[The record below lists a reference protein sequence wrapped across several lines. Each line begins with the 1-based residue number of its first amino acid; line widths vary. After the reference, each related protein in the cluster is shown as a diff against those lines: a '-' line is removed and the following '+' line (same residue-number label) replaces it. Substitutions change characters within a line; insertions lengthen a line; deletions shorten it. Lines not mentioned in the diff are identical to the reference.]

1 MLINDTILISL
12 IVIGLLA
19 GILSGV
25 LGVGGGLIMIPLMV
39 ILLGYNQ
46 HEAQGTSLAVL
57 AIPVTFF
64 AAYNYYSEG
73 FVNWKFALIIA
84 LSFAVGGYFGSKFA
98 ISINQSML
106 KKIFGVIL
114 LIAAYKMFFGK

>member
-1 MLINDTILISL
+1 MNFTVLISL

-19 GILSGV
+19 GVLSGV

-39 ILLGYNQ
+39 LILGYNQ

-57 AIPVTFF
+57 AVPVTFF
-64 AAYNYYSEG
+64 AAYNYYTEG
-73 FVNWKFALIIA
+73 YVNWKYALIIA
-84 LSFAVGGYFGSKFA
+84 VGFAVGGYFGSKWA
-98 ISINQSML
+98 ININQNML

>member
-1 MLINDTILISL
+1 MNIIVLVSL

-19 GILSGV
+19 GVLSGV

-39 ILLGYNQ
+39 VLLGYNQ

-57 AIPVTFF
+57 AVPVTFF
-64 AAYNYYSEG
+64 AAYNYYTEG
-73 FVNWKFALIIA
+73 YVNWKYAFIIA
-84 LSFAVGGYFGSKFA
+84 IGFAVGGYFGSKFA
-98 ISINQSML
+98 ISVNQNML